1 MKQPTPAQQATAAAR
16 RDRIR
21 TLAADLAAMTDD
33 QRAALADRIGAV
45 VTIEGHPL
53 SVGNTMMLAMQMPT
67 ATVVGGFR
75 QWKRAG
81 RQVAKGQHGAGIWV
95 PLKGRQDAADP
106 EDSQYDDPA
115 ETVSTS
121 RPRFT
126 LGTVFDVS
134 QTEPAGAPAE
144 AEVTA

>member
-1 MKQPTPAQQATAAAR
+1 MKQPNPAQKAAAEQR
-16 RDRIR
+16 RSAMRR
-21 TLAADLAAMTDD
+21 LAAELAAMTDE

-53 SVGNTMMLAMQMPT
+53 SIGNTMMLALQMPA

-81 RQVAKGQHGAGIWV
+81 RQVRKGTHGAGIWV
-95 PLKGRQDAADP
+95 PLKGRKADEPDP

-126 LGTVFDVS
+126 IATVFDIA
-134 QTEPAGAPAE
+134 QTEPEGTPAE
-144 AEVTA
+144 ATQ

>member
-1 MKQPTPAQQATAAAR
+1 MKQPTPAQKQAAAER
-16 RDRIR
+16 RNRIR
-21 TLAADLAAMTDD
+21 TLAAELAAMNDA
-33 QRAALADRIGAV
+33 QRAALADRLGAV

-53 SVGNTMMLAMQMPT
+53 SVGNTLMLALQMPA

-81 RQVAKGQHGAGIWV
+81 RQVSKGTHGAGIWV
-95 PLKGRQDAADP
+95 PLKGRKAAEADP

-115 ETVSTS
+115 ETTTVD

-126 LGTVFDVS
+126 LATVFDVS
-134 QTEPAGAPAE
+134 QTEPV
-144 AEVTA
+144 EVTP